1 MRNVFS
7 KALMAAALLAG
18 GTAMAATPDGLI
30 TTKAKLQLMTTSNVR
45 SGDVHVDTNDGVVVL
60 YGKVPTMDQKQ
71 RAEAAVAKL
80 DGVRDVKNL
89 LQVVSKP
96 EEKRVEA
103 RDDAIKDNVTA
114 ALKADVALK
123 DSDISVKSVD
133 KGTVLLA
140 GKAASISD
148 HYRAVALADGVKG
161 VTQVATE
168 VATPDAYSNQEK
180 FIRVTDPRPK
190 AKEVGESVKD
200 KAKRAKA
207 DIQNEAK
214 DMKADAN
221 DGKNSLDDTRI
232 SAAVKLRLWTTSN
245 VPSTQINVDTHN
257 RVVTLFG
264 IVPNAAS
271 KTLAEGEA
279 SKVSGVAKVQNQ
291 LQVVAPSQ
299 KDMVVE
305 TDKNLQ
311 ANLKAAFDTRAEL
324 KDVSTEVKAGVVRL
338 TGTVTSTWDKLNA
351 IRIARF
357 TSGVKGV
364 EDALMVKDLDGAEK
378 AQF

>member
-96 EEKRVEA
+96 EEKRIEA
-103 RDDAIKDNVTA
+103 RDDVIKDNVVA

-180 FIRVTDPRPK
+180 FITVT
-190 AKEVGESVKD
+190 ESVKD

-207 DIQNEAK
+207 DIKNEAK
-214 DMKADAN
+214 DMKADLKAETN

-245 VPSTQINVDTHN
+245 VPSTQINVDTSN

-271 KTLAEGEA
+271 KTLAEAEA

-299 KDMVVE
+299 KDMVVA

-311 ANLKAAFDTRAEL
+311 ANLKVAFDTRPEL

-338 TGTVTSTWDKLNA
+338 TGTVYSTWDKLNA